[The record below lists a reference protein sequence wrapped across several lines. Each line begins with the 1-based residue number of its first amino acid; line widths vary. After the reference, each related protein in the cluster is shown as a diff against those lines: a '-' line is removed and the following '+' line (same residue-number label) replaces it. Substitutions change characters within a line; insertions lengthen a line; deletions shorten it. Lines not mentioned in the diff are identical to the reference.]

1 MDAIDRNIVNGL
13 QGGFPLCPR
22 PFAVA
27 AQALKLDE
35 EELITRLTRMVAED
49 VLSRFGP
56 LYHSERLGGA
66 MTLAAMAVPEA
77 DFDRVCAIVNNFPEV
92 SQNYERDHTLNM
104 WFVVSAERP
113 ERVGQVLD
121 QIAQLTGLTVH
132 DMPKRREFFIDL
144 KLEA

>member
-27 AQALKLDE
+27 AWALGIE
-35 EELITRLTRMVAED
+35 EKELIARLARMVAED

-66 MTLAAMAVPEA
+66 MTLAAMAVPEV
-77 DFDRVCAIVNNFPEV
+77 DFERVCAIVNDFPEV
-92 SQNYERDHTLNM
+92 SQNYERDHALNM
-104 WFVVSAERP
+104 WFVVSTERP
-113 ERVGQVLD
+113 ERVAQVLD
-121 QIAQLTGLTVH
+121 QIAQVTGLTVH

>member
-1 MDAIDRNIVNGL
+1 MDAVDRRIVNAL
-13 QGGFPLCPR
+13 QGGFPLCPK

-27 AQALKLDE
+27 ASALGLDE
-35 EELITRLTRMVAED
+35 MDLIARVSRMVEQD

-66 MTLAAMAVPEA
+66 MTLAAMAVPKA
-77 DFDRVCAIVNNFPEV
+77 DFDRVCAIVNDFPEV
-92 SQNYERDHTLNM
+92 SQNYERDHVLNM
-104 WFVVSAERP
+104 WFVISTDRP
-113 ERVGQVLD
+113 ERIGQVLD
-121 QIAQLTGLTVH
+121 QIAQTTGLTVH